1 MNGTPFPEYIMFP
14 PTGVSSSINHQLL
27 SSFLSPQLQLEEE
40 LNQQTITLLD
50 IPLEKSKDIT
60 ETHTPESID
69 NATKAYERIQK
80 EIQEA
85 EKEIQKKMM
94 LSKLSKEIESY
105 LQEYPDDTYDLTR
118 YTLFEIDGIQSD
130 IFIGKEGSDSYY
142 YHFIAKNI
150 EYEEMKEYNED
161 DEENEDT
168 DFILIEKN
176 DFDTVLEVLHHIEK
190 VKSTYTFLDFYLLS
204 PKNKEIAKLHR
215 SFLPLPPDKLCSVCY
230 EPTIEYTMCR
240 HPICLKCREKC
251 ITNKRKMCP
260 VCRSTQL
267 QIYPSELRKI

>member
-1 MNGTPFPEYIMFP
+1 MNGTPFPEYTLFP
-14 PTGVSSSINHQLL
+14 PEGFSSSSSSILL
-27 SSFLSPQLQLEEE
+27 SSFLSPQLEEE
-40 LNQQTITLLD
+40 LDQPPITIFD
-50 IPLEKSKDIT
+50 MPPLNKSNDGIT
-60 ETHTPESID
+60 ETQTPESID
-69 NATKAYERIQK
+69 NATKVYEKIQK

-130 IFIGKEGSDSYY
+130 IFIGKEGSDTYY
-142 YHFIAKNI
+142 YHFVAKNI
-150 EYEEMKEYNED
+150 EYEETNED
-161 DEENEDT
+161 DEDTEDT
-168 DFILIEKN
+168 DVILIEKN
-176 DFDTVLEVLHHIEK
+176 DFDTVLEVLRHIEK

-267 QIYPSELRKI
+267 RLYPSELGKL